1 MYEVGGRALG
11 GRPITLDTLPLL
23 QNTAEHDT
31 NGEEQESSSY
41 ASWRVVVLYPATTVG
56 AVVPGII
63 INAQFSN
70 ILVGG
75 SVPLL

>member
-23 QNTAEHDT
+23 QDTAEDDT
-31 NGEEQESSSY
+31 DGEEEQSSSD
-41 ASWRVVVLYPATTVG
+41 ASWRIVVLYPAPTVG
-56 AVVPGII
+56 AIVPGII